1 MSEPKLGAKVRA
13 LRRRENLTQ
22 MQLAERL
29 SISASYLN
37 LIEHNRRPLSAQLLI
52 RLAQIFALDLQ
63 AFATEGED
71 QLVSDLLEA
80 LGDPV
85 FDAYALT
92 GGEVRDFAANNP
104 QVARALL
111 ALYRTWHGARDTS
124 SSDPSE
130 DSVQTEQP
138 GEEVIDL
145 IQKHRNYFPEIEEA
159 AEVLTRVAR
168 TDQRDLVSALSD
180 YVRAVHGIEVRWLGP
195 VGPTA
200 TRFDVRRYDAVSHV
214 LELSETL
221 VPSSRAFQLA
231 HQIALL
237 DHSDL
242 LDRIARDQT
251 LTSPEARALA
261 RIALANYFAGAV
273 MMPYLRFLEFARS
286 RRYDIDL
293 LCHRFGVSFEQ
304 VCHRLTTL
312 HRPGHEGVA
321 FHFLRVDIA
330 GNVSKRF
337 SASGFRFARFSGAC
351 ALWNEHRAF
360 AVPGVLRVQI
370 SVMPDGQRYL
380 GIARTVQDPW
390 GSHKGSS
397 IPKVVGLGC
406 EIAAAAHVVYADG
419 LDLASDAVVVPI
431 GSACRVCERMTCV
444 QRAFPSRLWAQK
456 LDENVR
462 GRSFYVS
469 VDGAN

>member
-1 MSEPKLGAKVRA
+1 MNEAKLGAKVRA

-63 AFATEGED
+63 AFASEGED
-71 QLVSDLLEA
+71 QLVADLLEA

-92 GGEVRDFAANNP
+92 SGEVRDFASNNP

-111 ALYRTWHGARDTS
+111 SLYRTWHGARDTVS
-124 SSDPSE
+124 SAGDALVSSD
-130 DSVQTEQP
+130 QP
-138 GEEVIDL
+138 GEEVVDL
-145 IQKHRNYFPEIEEA
+145 IQKHRNYFPELEEA

-180 YVRAVHGIEVRWLGP
+180 YARTVHGLDVRLVAP
-195 VGPTA
+195 STA
-200 TRFDVRRYDAVSHV
+200 RFDVRRYDPVSHV

-221 VPSSRAFQLA
+221 APASRAFQLA
-231 HQIALL
+231 HQIGLL
-237 DHSDL
+237 DHSDV

-251 LTSPEARALA
+251 LTSTEARSLA
-261 RIALANYFAGAV
+261 RVALANYFAAAV
-273 MMPYLRFLEFARS
+273 MMPYTCFLEYARA
-286 RRYDIDL
+286 RRYDIEL
-293 LCHRFGVSFEQ
+293 LCHRFGASFEQ
-304 VCHRLTTL
+304 VCHRLSTL

-321 FHFLRVDIA
+321 FHFVRVDLA

-360 AVPGVLRVQI
+360 ASPGLLRLQI

-380 GIARTVQDPW
+380 SVARTVQDPW
-390 GSHKGSS
+390 GSHRGSS
-397 IPKVVGLGC
+397 VPKVVGLGC
-406 EIAAAAHVVYADG
+406 DIASASQLVYGDG
-419 LDLASDAVVVPI
+419 LDFERDAAWVPI
-431 GSACRVCERMTCV
+431 GSACRVCERMTCT
-444 QRAFPSRLWAQK
+444 QRAFPSLLRGQK